1 MQEAVRGR
9 GGNKKYRMYSAI
21 FLPLK
26 TNPYLEMFAALS

>member
-9 GGNKKYRMYSAI
+9 RENKKYHMYSAI